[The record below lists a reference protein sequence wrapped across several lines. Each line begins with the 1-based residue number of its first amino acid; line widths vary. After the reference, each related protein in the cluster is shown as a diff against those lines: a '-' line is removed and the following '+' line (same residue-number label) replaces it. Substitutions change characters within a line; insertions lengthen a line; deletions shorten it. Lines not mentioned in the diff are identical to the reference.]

1 MARLPLRSP
10 GSRYLVRA
18 ALMGAASLL
27 ALNVA
32 QAQESS
38 SSQPEVLDTV
48 QVQGQVERGDGPVDG
63 YVAQQSTA
71 STKTDTAIARTPQS
85 VSVVTRQQM
94 DDQQVESVA
103 EALRYTPGVFAEYRG
118 ASNLRDEI
126 FVRGF
131 YYVPRYLDGLY
142 LGGDQSY
149 AKIYPYLLER
159 VELLSGPSSV
169 LFGQANPG
177 GIINM
182 VSKKPLDV
190 PYHEVEFTVGTGNML
205 QASFDFSDKVPGSEN
220 WAYRIVGTGLTM
232 DLQEDYT
239 EQQAFAIAPSLT
251 WTPDDQTKLTILAGY
266 QNEPDAG
273 FRNFLDAAGTVTP
286 IEGFGFVS
294 RDFFVSDPNYEEL
307 SREQVWIGYEF
318 EKELNQTF
326 TVRQK
331 ARYLRVEHDH
341 YTLIWGSA
349 SESPISGT
357 DTLISRSASGGTES
371 WGSFNIDNQLQ
382 ANVQTGPAAHTVLA
396 GLDYRYQ
403 TRDYSWGR
411 SSAVPDIDLADP
423 VYGGFDYGALVL
435 TPSSLQELNNNQ
447 TGLYLQDQIEIGR
460 LNLLAGIRYD
470 WASTDIDD
478 QLGDGDQ
485 SYDDNAFTWRVGALY
500 TFDNGIAPYASYS
513 TSFEPSLYM
522 PLAGEDAFDPTTAS
536 QFEIGVKYAPE
547 GTRMLLTA
555 AYYDIRQNDVV
566 MGAWNPA
573 LGETV
578 YQQIGEIHNRG
589 FEFSARSEITD
600 NLSVIASY
608 SYVDSEIVESVTE
621 AEIGQ
626 TPARIPA
633 HQASAWARYSFDT
646 GRLDG
651 LTVGAGVR
659 YIGESWGNNTNTFIV
674 PDVTLFD
681 AMLRYDLGVL
691 NAKWAGAELQL
702 NAKNIADTLYVASC
716 ANAYACFYG
725 EGRTVTASLKYRW

>member
-1 MARLPLRSP
+1 MARPPLRLSARR
-10 GSRYLVRA
+10 SVARA
-18 ALMGAASLL
+18 ALMGAASLI
-27 ALNVA
+27 AIGA
-32 QAQESS
+32 ARAQEAAES
-38 SSQPEVLDTV
+38 EVLDTV
-48 QVQGQVERGDGPVDG
+48 QVQAQNERGDGPVDG

-71 STKTDTAIARTPQS
+71 GTKTDMAIARTPQS

-190 PYHEVEFTVGTGNML
+190 PYHEVELTLGTNNLL

-220 WAYRIVGTGLTM
+220 WTYRIVGTGLTT
-232 DLQEDYT
+232 DLQENYT

-307 SREQVWIGYEF
+307 SREQYWIGYEF
-318 EKELNQTF
+318 EREINEVF

-331 ARYLRVEHDH
+331 ARYLQVKHDH

-349 SESPISGT
+349 NESPLSGA

-371 WGSFNIDNQLQ
+371 WGSFNIDNQVQ
-382 ANVQTGPAAHTVLA
+382 ANLLTGSAEHIVLA
-396 GLDYRYQ
+396 GFDYRYQ

-411 SSAVPDIDLADP
+411 SGAVPDIDLANP
-423 VYGGFDYGALVL
+423 VYGGFDYDALVL
-435 TPSSLQELNNNQ
+435 NPSDLQGLNNNQ

-478 QLGDGDQ
+478 LLGEGDQ
-485 SYDDNAFTWRVGALY
+485 SYYDNAFTWRVGALY

-522 PLAGEDAFDPTTAS
+522 PAEGEDAFDPTTAS

-555 AYYDIRQNDVV
+555 AYYDIKQNDVV
-566 MGAWNPA
+566 MGAWNPLVGA
-573 LGETV
+573 TV

-600 NLSVIASY
+600 NLSMIASY
-608 SYVDSEIVESVTE
+608 SYVDSEIVESVTA

-633 HQASAWARYSFDT
+633 HQASAWATYRFDT
-646 GRLDG
+646 GHLNG
-651 LTVGAGVR
+651 LTLGGGVR
-659 YIGESWGNNTNTFIV
+659 YIGESWGNNTNTFVV
-674 PDVTLFD
+674 PDVTLYD

-691 NAKWAGAELQL
+691 NAKWAGAELQV
-702 NAKNIADTLYVASC
+702 NAKNLADTLFVASC

-725 EGRTVTASLKYRW
+725 EGRTITASLKYRW